1 MAHKGQPEIVA
12 GEKATISGIG
22 YLLNGW
28 MIVLNR
34 LGVNPFISPVMFVL
48 VGQMG
53 GIGCLV
59 WSS

>member
-1 MAHKGQPEIVA
+1 MAHKAQPEIVA

-53 GIGCLV
+53 EIGCLI

>member
-1 MAHKGQPEIVA
+1 MAHKSQPEIVA

-34 LGVNPFISPVMFVL
+34 LSVNPFISTVMFVL
-48 VGQMG
+48 VE
-53 GIGCLV
+53 
-59 WSS
+59 

>member
-1 MAHKGQPEIVA
+1 MAQKGQPEIAA

-48 VGQMG
+48 VG
-53 GIGCLV
+53 
-59 WSS
+59 